1 MASNSSIIPL
11 LLPEDE
17 LLCPICQTLLK
28 NPVTIP
34 CGHNFCMTC
43 ISKHWKLAFAS
54 IFCPYCRREFPSKPV
69 LKTNTVLCAIM
80 EHVGKV
86 FPTSEIVLVPDEKPI
101 CNICEEGRE
110 LSAVKTCVT
119 CLASFCSVHATPHT
133 TSQALAKHCMC
144 TPVSDIKD
152 LLCKKHSKVLEVF
165 CMNHGAAICWQCTA
179 KHPKCNICSVE
190 EMRTDWKAAIEPVAT
205 EAQDRKKATSELLEA
220 LNTMSEGIKNA
231 AVKMTEDMQLCFEAL
246 MNTINHAQDRAISF
260 IEAEKMEA
268 LQKTEKQKERL
279 DDHLLSIS
287 LLMDKIDECI
297 NNDSYFNFLLPLPL
311 LPAEVGQLQ
320 DVQLD
325 GQAVERMILDIQ
337 QLNSS
342 LESQLST
349 MLQRREEI

>member
-17 LLCPICQTLLK
+17 LLCAICQMLLK

-43 ISKHWKLAFAS
+43 ISKHWKFACSS
-54 IFCPYCRREFPSKPV
+54 IFCPYCHRKFPSKPV

-80 EHVGKV
+80 EYVGKV
-86 FPTSEIVLVPDEKPI
+86 FPTSEIVLVPDEKPM

-119 CLASFCSVHATPHT
+119 CLASFCSVHATPHM
-133 TSQALAKHCMC
+133 TSKALAKHCLC

-165 CMNHGAAICWQCTA
+165 CMNHGAAICWQCTE
-179 KHPKCNICSVE
+179 KHRKCNMRSVE

-246 MNTINHAQDRAISF
+246 MNTINHAQNRAISF